1 MKKQPEIAAILDI
14 FRTRE
19 GEALQIDEP
28 AALKAYEK
36 ANADRSGIAIK
47 VLTVV
52 GGFLVTCAFLG
63 FLFLAGFY
71 NSGTGLAITG
81 FLFVAGAL
89 VVKKVYD
96 KLILDTFAVSFF
108 VCGCLLLLLGAGE
121 FRIDETATCILFMI
135 IALTTLAIV
144 QNYMMS
150 FVATCILHAAIIGLI
165 FTHQYNSSIPIHVY
179 TCLLLLFF
187 SFWLLREAN
196 IIAASAK
203 LSRLYNPVR
212 LGTLAAVLFAGISV
226 SGNGWLGWANYFNYI
241 PAITAIVCTLLLI
254 PKILQALELQQPAST
269 VLAFAAA
276 ILVLGPTVW
285 APGIAIALLVILA
298 SFHVNYKTGIVAG
311 ILALIWFV
319 SEFYYFLHYTLLIKS
334 IMMMATGAFFLLFY
348 FLTHKKLMSK

>member
-1 MKKQPEIAAILDI
+1 MKKQPEIISILDL

-19 GEALQIDEP
+19 GENFQIDEP

-71 NSGTGLAITG
+71 DSGPGMGITG
-81 FLFVAGAL
+81 FFFVAGAL
-89 VVKKVYD
+89 IVKKLYD
-96 KLILDTFAVSFF
+96 KLILDTFSVSFF
-108 VCGCLLLLLGAGE
+108 VCGCLLLLLSANE
-121 FRIDETATCILFMI
+121 FRMNETFTCVMFII
-135 IALTTLAIV
+135 IALVSLGLV

-150 FVATCILHAAIIGLI
+150 FAATCILHAAIIGLLQN
-165 FTHQYNSSIPIHVY
+165 HRYNTPGLVYVY

-187 SFWLLREAN
+187 TYWLLKEAT
-196 IIAASAK
+196 IIAASPI

-212 LGTLAAVLFAGISV
+212 LGTLVAMLFAGINV
-226 SGNGWLGWANYFNYI
+226 SGNGWLGWTGYYNYI
-241 PAITAIVCTLLLI
+241 PAITAIACTLLLI
-254 PKILQALELQQPAST
+254 PQILKALELQRPVAT
-269 VLAFAAA
+269 VMAFAAA
-276 ILVLGPTVW
+276 ILVLAPTIW
-285 APGIAIALLVILA
+285 APAIAIALLVILA
-298 SFHVNYKTGIVAG
+298 AFQVNYKTGIVAG

-319 SEFYYFLHYTLLIKS
+319 SEFYYFLHYTLLTKS

-348 FLTHKKLMSK
+348 FLTHKKLLSK